1 MPVSSVCE
9 WVQSYRK
16 LTTPHDATLDVSSTC
31 AVVWGPAAP
40 HAVVNTRAS
49 AARPCPTQPT
59 ASARSSHRAGWW
71 SQRGPCRSCF
81 LGRLGRRWLSSWLRS
96 AARPPPP
103 PGLPAYD
110 ELGQPVAGGGWYSD
124 GGSGAGGCR
133 DVVPIRCWRGGAGW
147 CGTWATAWLM
157 VVASVGVLSWRQ
169 RPLNRGNR

>member
-49 AARPCPTQPT
+49 AARPRPTQPT

-96 AARPPPP
+96 AARPPLLAGYLRAMSWGNRLLAAGGIPM
-103 PGLPAYD
+103 GIGSWRLSGCC
-110 ELGQPVAGGGWYSD
+110 LGQVLAG
-124 GGSGAGGCR
+124 R
-133 DVVPIRCWRGGAGW
+133 RRVVRYM
-147 CGTWATAWLM
+147 ATAWLM
-157 VVASVGVLSWRQ
+157 VVASVGVLAW
-169 RPLNRGNR
+169 GE